1 MLDSSDN
8 RAFHKMQCY
17 DSPMIDSNP
26 PFLYLDHSSTTPVR
40 AEVLEAMLPYFG
52 EEFGNPSSIH
62 RAGRRALTA
71 LTMARR
77 SMAAI
82 VGGGADEILFTG
94 SGSEGA
100 NMALRGIALARREA
114 TGANRIVISAVEHKA
129 IVATAE
135 QLRDHYGFALTLL
148 PVDSEGIVHPSVL
161 ETALSTGDAALVSIH
176 YANNEIGVI
185 EPIAELAAI
194 ARAHSVPFHTDA
206 VQAAG
211 RLPLNVDALGVD
223 ALSIAAHKFYGP
235 KGVGMLWLRGGT
247 PFLPMTTGGSHEG
260 GRRAGT
266 ENVPLIVGMA
276 RALELAE
283 AERIGEMGRLAPLRD
298 QLIDRVLQKI
308 AGASLT
314 GSRAVRLPHH
324 ASFLFAGVEAEG
336 VLIALDM
343 AGIAASSG
351 SACTS
356 ASQEP
361 SHVLTALGIAPQD
374 AAGGLRLTMGRS
386 TDAESVERVLRVLPG
401 IVERMRGV

>member
-1 MLDSSDN
+1 MPASDL
-8 RAFHKMQCY
+8 
-17 DSPMIDSNP
+17 
-26 PFLYLDHSSTTPVR
+26 PFLYLDHSSTTPMR
-40 AEVLEAMLPYFG
+40 TEVLEAMLPYFS
-52 EEFGNPSSIH
+52 EEYGNPSSIH
-62 RAGRRALTA
+62 RAGRSALAALT
-71 LTMARR
+71 TARR
-77 SMAAI
+77 SIAI
-82 VGGGADEILFTG
+82 ILGGKAEEILFTG

-114 TGANRIVISAVEHKA
+114 TGANRIVISAMEHKA
-129 IVATAE
+129 VVATAE
-135 QLRDHYGFALTLL
+135 QLRDHFGFDLTLL
-148 PVDSEGIVHPSVL
+148 PVDDEGIVHPRVL
-161 ETALSTGDAALVSIH
+161 EDALSKDDVAVVSIH

-194 ARAHSVPFHTDA
+194 ARAQGVPFHTDG

-211 RLPLNVDALGVD
+211 RLPLDVTTLGVD

-235 KGVGMLWLRGGT
+235 KGVGALWLRSGT

-276 RALELAE
+276 KALELAE
-283 AERIGEMGRLAPLRD
+283 AERTDEMARLAPLRD
-298 QLIDRVLQKI
+298 QLIDGVLQKI

-314 GSRAVRLPHH
+314 GSRTRRLPHH
-324 ASFLFAGVEAEG
+324 ASFLFADVEAEG

-356 ASQEP
+356 ASQQP
-361 SHVLTALGIAPQD
+361 SHVLTALGIAPHD
-374 AAGGLRLTMGRS
+374 AAGGLRLTLGRS
-386 TDAESVERVLRVLPG
+386 TDAGAVMRVLQVLPG
-401 IVERMRGV
+401 IVERMRHA